1 MYTFYHLP
9 TQKTRVLS
17 NGDFFLFFTQF
28 ALVFYVKIVVNYF
41 AKCYNDR
48 ITDIPL
54 KIYSEQR
61 KSKMKNIDTLITE
74 NDASLTTLYG
84 ADQGARERI
93 KKAVESFT
101 SLYGEQ
107 DFSVFSVSGRSEIS
121 GNHTDH
127 NRGEVLAASVSLD
140 IIAVAAPTDDGCV
153 YVKSEG
159 FSQNKVCLGD
169 LDPVEGE
176 EGTSAALIRGVCDGF
191 AKNGHAIGGF
201 CAYMTSSVLGG
212 SGLSSSAAFEDM
224 IGNIE
229 NHLYNNG
236 NIGYIEISQIS
247 QYAEN
252 KHFGKP
258 CGLMDQIACACGGFV
273 RIDFADPANPVCE
286 KIDLDLASHGYSLCV
301 VNTGGSHADLTDDY
315 ASVPAEMKKVA
326 SYFGKEV
333 LRELTKDDVI
343 GNIPALRE
351 FAGDRAVLRAIHFFD
366 ENERVKKASEYL
378 AKDDIDGFFG
388 VIKASGVSSSMYLQ
402 NYFTPKAP
410 AEQGISLA
418 CAVASSIL
426 EDGGVCRVH
435 GGGFAGTIQAFVSDE
450 KLEVFKAKM
459 EAAFG
464 EGAVTVLSV
473 RPVGMTKIF

>member
-1 MYTFYHLP
+1 MKDINTLLAENDSAIS
-9 TQKTRVLS
+9 VLYGS
-17 NGDFFLFFTQF
+17 
-28 ALVFYVKIVVNYF
+28 
-41 AKCYNDR
+41 
-48 ITDIPL
+48 
-54 KIYSEQR
+54 
-61 KSKMKNIDTLITE
+61 
-74 NDASLTTLYG
+74 DASL
-84 ADQGARERI
+84 RERI
-93 KKAVESFT
+93 KNAIESFT
-101 SLYGEQ
+101 AIYGEQ
-107 DFSVFSVSGRSEIS
+107 DYSVFSVSGRSEIC

-140 IIAVAAPTDDGCV
+140 IIAVAAPTDDGTV

-159 FSQNKVCLGD
+159 FSENEVCLGD

-176 EGTSAALIRGVCDGF
+176 EGTSAALIRGVCDGLI
-191 AKNGHAIGGF
+191 KRNRSIGGF

-229 NHLYNNG
+229 NHLYNDG
-236 NIGYIEISQIS
+236 EIGYIEISQIS

-273 RIDFADPANPVCE
+273 HIDFADPENPVCE

-326 SYFGKEV
+326 SFFGKEV
-333 LRELTKDDVI
+333 LRELTKKDIIANV
-343 GNIPALRE
+343 PALRD

-366 ENERVKKASEYL
+366 ENDRVKEASEYL
-378 AKDDIDGFFG
+378 AKDDIKGFFE
-388 VIKASGVSSSMYLQ
+388 VIKASGISSAMSLQ

-410 AEQGISLA
+410 EEQGISLA
-418 CAVASSIL
+418 CAIAKSVL
-426 EDGGVCRVH
+426 EPEGVCRVH
-435 GGGFAGTIQAFVSDE
+435 GGGFAGTIQAFVPNE
-450 KLEVFKAKM
+450 KLESFTSIM
-459 EAAFG
+459 NGAFG
-464 EGAVTVLSV
+464 DGAVTVLSV